1 MSLSSLPSTA
11 RRTGLVQITIGG
23 LLWGTTGVVVQFVHH
38 STGLGPVAIG
48 FYRLAVAAL
57 ALFVLLPRMLR
68 DVTAAVRA
76 APLLMLVIGAGLGIY
91 QALYFYA
98 VAAAGVAIATVVSIG
113 LAPVTIALWEAIR
126 SGRMPARHTLVSVV
140 AAVVGLA
147 LITGF
152 QAAPTGAA
160 PQPLLG
166 LLAAMGAGAG
176 YAATTVVSRHV
187 SQSVEP
193 LTMTASATAIGA
205 LTLLPVALATGG
217 IDFAARPAP
226 LAALVYLGVVAT
238 AIAYALFYA
247 GLRTTSGTAAVILT
261 LLEPLAAALL
271 AVILLGEPLTLPIV
285 AGGALLLGAI
295 LLTHLRSIGQPRSD
309 ALAADID

>member
-1 MSLSSLPSTA
+1 LSRSALPSVDGA
-11 RRTGLVQITIGG
+11 RTGLIQITVGG
-23 LLWGTTGVVVQFVHH
+23 LLWGTTGVVVQYVHH
-38 STGLGPVAIG
+38 STGLSPVAIG
-48 FYRLAVAAL
+48 FYRLAVAAV

-68 DVTAAVRA
+68 DVIAAVRS

-113 LAPVTIALWEAIR
+113 LAPVTIALWEALR
-126 SGRMPARHTLVSVV
+126 SGRMPARHTLVSVLTAV
-140 AAVVGLA
+140 AGLT

-160 PQPLLG
+160 PHPLLG
-166 LLAAMGAGAG
+166 LLAAMGAGVG
-176 YAATTVVSRHV
+176 YAATTIVSGHV
-187 SQSVEP
+187 SQRVDP
-193 LTMTASATAIGA
+193 LTMTGSATAIGA
-205 LTLLPVALATGG
+205 LTLLPLALSTGG
-217 IDFAARPAP
+217 IDFAVRPAP
-226 LAALVYLGVVAT
+226 LGALVYIGVVAT

-271 AVILLGEPLTLPIV
+271 AVILLNEPLTLPII
-285 AGGALLLGAI
+285 AGGILLLGAV
-295 LLTHLRSIGQPRSD
+295 LMTHARPARSSLP
-309 ALAADID
+309 